1 MKKVLALVLAV
12 MMMATVA
19 FANVSVDPG
28 FSDVSSGA
36 KTYVPGSS
44 IEINDSGINK
54 ENSLPA
60 GTILKSINSTNYSIA
75 KIEWKEGRN
84 LVESVKFDDVNDK
97 LVVKLKQNYE
107 LTTAKSLYGEV
118 NLKGKKVGKGDR
130 PTDLTIKIGYTWN
143 GTEWVKDPVSVGY
156 ILADGKGTNPVI
168 QIDGN
173 NEAKL
178 DAKDTGIE
186 GFDDRGVKDGPKT
199 GDAKNY
205 LWKVVEGGGEKQ
217 GVLEFTAADGDT
229 DIEVRVYDGNKL
241 YLYNDVAADTN
252 ILKKYADADAD
263 ITFLNF
269 PGSPTFDATAT
280 VRFYK
285 EEGTYIYQNVEGN
298 LTPITARNAGAAGQT
313 AGNVKW
319 DEDEGAYVLKTRT
332 LGKYVF
338 SDKPLKVTATTDTPE
353 TNNPD
358 TGANDVVGVA
368 TALAA
373 VALVSAAA
381 VSLKK

>member
-19 FANVSVDPG
+19 FADVVVGPG
-28 FSDVSSGA
+28 YGDVSNGA
-36 KTYVPGSS
+36 KNYVPGAS
-44 IEINDSGINK
+44 IEINDSGIAPNFSGNLLK
-54 ENSLPA
+54 ALNS
-60 GTILKSINSTNYSIA
+60 SNYSIT
-75 KIEWKEGRN
+75 KVSWKEGRN
-84 LVESVKFDDVNDK
+84 LVESTKFDDANDK
-97 LVVKLKQNYE
+97 LVVKLKQDYT

-130 PTDLTIKIGYTWN
+130 PDDLVIMIGYTWN
-143 GTEWVKDPVSVGY
+143 ANTSTWDVAPYTVGY
-156 ILADGKGTNPVI
+156 ILADGKGSNPVI
-168 QIDGN
+168 QITSN
-173 NEAKL
+173 N
-178 DAKDTGIE
+178 DAILNANGTSIE
-186 GFDDRGVKDGPKT
+186 SFDDRGPKNAPVT
-199 GDAKNY
+199 EDAKNY

-241 YLYNDVAADTN
+241 YLYNDVAADTD